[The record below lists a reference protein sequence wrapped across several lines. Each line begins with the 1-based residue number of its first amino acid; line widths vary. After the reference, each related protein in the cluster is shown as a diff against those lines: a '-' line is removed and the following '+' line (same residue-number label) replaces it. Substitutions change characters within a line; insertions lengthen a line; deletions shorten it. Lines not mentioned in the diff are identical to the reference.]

1 MTAAPVPPLAL
12 TMGEPAGIGGEITLK
27 AWAQRNTSHV
37 PPFFVLGDPARLS
50 ALSDMLGLSVPIKS
64 IGAPEQSAKVFETA
78 LPVLSIGDVTP
89 VTIGKV
95 SGSTAAAVLKSI
107 DKAVALTQAGEA
119 AAVVTNP
126 IQKAVLYEAGFSHQG
141 HTDYLASL
149 CDDNPTPVMMLASD
163 ALRVVPVTVHIPI
176 EQVPG
181 ALTREAIVAAGAIT
195 AASLKS
201 DFGIENPKLLVAG
214 LNPHAGEGGSIGREE
229 DIIRLAINDLVAMG
243 HKVVGPFPA
252 DSLFHDAARAKYDA
266 ALCMYHDQALIPI
279 KTISFDTAVN
289 VTLGLPFVRTSP
301 DHGTALDIA
310 GQGIASPTGLIEAL
324 KMAAA
329 HAAAREKL

>member
-1 MTAAPVPPLAL
+1 
-12 TMGEPAGIGGEITLK
+12 
-27 AWAQRNTSHV
+27 
-37 PPFFVLGDPARLS
+37 
-50 ALSDMLGLSVPIKS
+50 
-64 IGAPEQSAKVFETA
+64 
-78 LPVLSIGDVTP
+78 
-89 VTIGKV
+89 
-95 SGSTAAAVLKSI
+95 
-107 DKAVALTQAGEA
+107 
-119 AAVVTNP
+119 VVTNP